1 MKKKFHIYLFFN
13 DILNFSNLIDN
24 KLNAGKEKLEGSLCE
39 YVEENELDEEN
50 MKKKRQSRRKRRR
63 SKERRYSRIS
73 LRKEVNFSKNLG
85 IELEWG
91 INVNED

>member
-1 MKKKFHIYLFFN
+1 
-13 DILNFSNLIDN
+13 
-24 KLNAGKEKLEGSLCE
+24 
-39 YVEENELDEEN
+39 VEENELDEEN
-50 MKKKRQSRRKRRR
+50 MNKKRQSRRKRRR

-73 LRKEVNFSKNLG
+73 LRKEVIFSKNLG